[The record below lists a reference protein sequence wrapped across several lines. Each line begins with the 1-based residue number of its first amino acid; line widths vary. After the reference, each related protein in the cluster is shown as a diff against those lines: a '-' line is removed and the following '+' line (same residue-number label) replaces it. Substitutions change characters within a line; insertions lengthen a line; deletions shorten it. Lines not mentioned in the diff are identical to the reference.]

1 MENSHFFNL
10 VSLLFF
16 CRWKEPTRRVAGV
29 QVFGMLF
36 HTLRVILS
44 LFFNKLITNSSMTSF
59 GLMWMNFIFCIFW
72 NLFVRPFILL
82 GKIIDKSNGDVAVDQ
97 YHRYK
102 VSNNVLS
109 DSQLFYS
116 FVVDCPCSAY
126 IVISPVLDT
135 YNIIMLVR
143 DLSLLSSGCTM
154 CPVGYLTYLI
164 PIPNLR
170 ETPYTVKKHLS

>member
-1 MENSHFFNL
+1 MDEFYFLHFL
-10 VSLLFF
+10 
-16 CRWKEPTRRVAGV
+16 
-29 QVFGMLF
+29 
-36 HTLRVILS
+36 
-44 LFFNKLITNSSMTSF
+44 KLICPSF
-59 GLMWMNFIFCIFW
+59 H
-72 NLFVRPFILL
+72 LL

-164 PIPNLR
+164 PIPNLFIKWLLIYR
-170 ETPYTVKKHLS
+170 GFR

>member
-1 MENSHFFNL
+1 M
-10 VSLLFF
+10 
-16 CRWKEPTRRVAGV
+16 
-29 QVFGMLF
+29 
-36 HTLRVILS
+36 
-44 LFFNKLITNSSMTSF
+44 
-59 GLMWMNFIFCIFW
+59 
-72 NLFVRPFILL
+72 L

-164 PIPNLR
+164 PIPNLFIKWLLIYR
-170 ETPYTVKKHLS
+170 GFR